1 MARLAFS
8 THRDSVTEGK
18 SPCGP
23 RRASEAPQ
31 QGVCRPP
38 RHGPFIRS
46 PSARRR
52 KDPTT
57 RRLSLWARRQLDSG
71 WRLRARVRCFTKPVA
86 KRRKGTWGT
95 LDERVVHGRTVAWR
109 VAWACPACQS
119 AENQRATD
127 LRRLGRRLRHKG
139 PWLTESAARAQ
150 RQEIAAYYRDGDGT
164 SCWVA
169 DQHDEA
175 VGDAAMFGPLVETY
189 ADRVLG
195 RRSGA
200 ESTRADDQ
208 RLWHEDAGTDE
219 HGYPLGLGERYGH
232 RPIGQVTSDDV
243 RAWLR
248 ATEARPG
255 RAAGSTLSASQ
266 VRQRYYLLARVLREA
281 QRDGGLVSDP
291 LLGLDPPPL
300 PHGRAVTGLMRADE
314 DARFLPTL
322 DQTQKLVAATDER
335 TRLAAV
341 LAFAAGLRVGEVT
354 ALERR
359 DLRQVGP
366 QRWTVSITR
375 SESQR
380 GGGRQRSATKNRQAH
395 VRHLPV
401 WAGAEVEAHLARVGA
416 LAPTDRLLPAIG
428 RRPAVGV
435 SATCIRKHLHA
446 ACGAVDL
453 PLIGMHDLRAA
464 GEREVAERI
473 GRPAAASWARHGL
486 GVQMRH
492 YVAVETERDSLHAA
506 GWDE

>member
-1 MARLAFS
+1 M
-8 THRDSVTEGK
+8 
-18 SPCGP
+18 
-23 RRASEAPQ
+23 
-31 QGVCRPP
+31 
-38 RHGPFIRS
+38 
-46 PSARRR
+46 
-52 KDPTT
+52 
-57 RRLSLWARRQLDSG
+57 
-71 WRLRARVRCFTKPVA
+71 A

-95 LDERVVHGRTVAWR
+95 LDERVVKGRTVAWR

-119 AENQRATD
+119 AENQLAAD
-127 LRRLGRRLRHKG
+127 LGRPVRRVRHKG
-139 PWLTESAARAQ
+139 PWLTESAAGSQ
-150 RQEIAAYYRDGDGT
+150 KQELAAYYRDGDGT

-169 DQHDEA
+169 DQVDEA
-175 VGDAAMFGPLVETY
+175 AGDAAMFGPLVGTF
-189 ADRVLG
+189 AARVLH
-195 RRSGA
+195 RRGGA

-208 RLWHEDAGTDE
+208 RLWDEDAGTDE

-232 RPIGQVTSDDV
+232 RPIGQVTRDDV

-255 RAAGSTLSASQ
+255 RAPGSTLSASQ
-266 VRQRYYLLARVLREA
+266 VRQRYYLLARILREA
-281 QRDGGLVSDP
+281 QRDGVLTSDP
-291 LLGLDPPPL
+291 LLGLDPPL
-300 PHGRAVTGLMRADE
+300 PHGRAVTGLMRAEE

-322 DQTQKLVAATDER
+322 AQTQKLVTAMDGR

-341 LAFAAGLRVGEVT
+341 LAFAAGMRVGEVT

-380 GGGRQRSATKNRQAH
+380 GGGRQRSPTKNRQAH

-401 WAGAEVEAHLARVGA
+401 WASAEIEAHLVRVGA
-416 LAPTDRLLPAIG
+416 LAPADRLLPAIG

-435 SATCIRKHLHA
+435 SATCLRGHLHA
-446 ACGAVDL
+446 ACAAVDL

-464 GEREVAERI
+464 GERDVAERI

-492 YVAVETERDSLHAA
+492 YVAVEAERDSLRAA
-506 GWDE
+506 GWDDA